1 MERYTLTLK
10 HTWIDVEECTED
22 NIEEP
27 YIAMYT
33 VSTLDEDMKY
43 TKQDIVVNLCDRLI
57 EFMKKGGETNDTDK

>member
-1 MERYTLTLK
+1 MERYTLILK

-33 VSTLDEDMKY
+33 VSTLDEDMQY
-43 TKQDIVVNLCDRLI
+43 TKQDIVVNLCDRLV
-57 EFMKKGGETNDTDK
+57 EFMKGETNDTDK